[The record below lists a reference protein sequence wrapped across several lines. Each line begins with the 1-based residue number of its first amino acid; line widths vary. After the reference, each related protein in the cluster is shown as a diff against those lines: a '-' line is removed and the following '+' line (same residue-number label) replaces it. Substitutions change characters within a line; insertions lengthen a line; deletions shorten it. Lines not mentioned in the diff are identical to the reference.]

1 MKSHIIILS
10 VAAIII
16 ADILTISPGLCEDDT
31 KTATIAAINAVNAVG
46 PLILNFIIF
55 NAIIVVTIVLYI
67 PW

>member
-16 ADILTISPGLCEDDT
+16 ADILNISPGLCDDDT
-31 KTATIAAINAVNAVG
+31 KTATIAAINAVG

-55 NAIIVVTIVLYI
+55 NAIVIVTIVLYI